1 MYVIIGASRGIGYF
15 LFDELSNR
23 GEIVIGTYN
32 KTDLDKPNYYQL
44 DILSEDSINLFVEK
58 INKKY
63 SNINLIIC
71 SGVNYNNYAHKSDI
85 EEWSKVI
92 NVNVIGTFSIISK
105 LLIKM
110 RSDTYGRIITFSS
123 VVAQKGAPGTSAY
136 SASKA
141 ALWGLNKAI
150 AIENAYKG
158 ITINSVNLG
167 YFDIGMIKDVPANF
181 KEMIKE
187 SIPTKQ
193 FGNPINILNAVDF
206 IVKSDYLNGTS
217 IDVNGLIY

>member
-1 MYVIIGASRGIGYF
+1 MYVIIGASRGIGSF

-32 KTDLDKPNYYQL
+32 QTKIEKSNYYKL
-44 DILSEDSINLFVEK
+44 DILSEDSINIFAEK

-71 SGVNYNNYAHKSDI
+71 SGVNYNSYAHKSDMNK
-85 EEWSKVI
+85 WSKVI
-92 NVNVIGTFSIISK
+92 NVNVIGVFNIISK
-105 LLIKM
+105 FLIKM
-110 RSDTYGRIITFSS
+110 RFDTYGRIVTFSS
-123 VVAQKGAPGTSAY
+123 VVAQKGVSGTSAY
-136 SASKA
+136 SASKS

-150 AIENAYKG
+150 AIENASKG

-167 YFDIGMIKDVPANF
+167 YFDIGMIKDVPDNF
-181 KEMIKE
+181 KETIKE
-187 SIPTKQ
+187 FIPTKR
-193 FGNPINILNAVDF
+193 FGDPINILNAVDF

-217 IDVNGLIY
+217 VDINGLIY